1 MNMIKTIPALVIG
14 LMLAAAPAVAQTAL
28 YSTTLSGGIN
38 NNTTRV
44 VLASTTNVAVGSA
57 LYVMDPG
64 QNIGELMNVKA
75 IPSSGVVTVDRGVS
89 VRTAHISGAYVLI
102 APRQTAFQGSDPG
115 ISQPTCTAAT
125 SGYSPWLN
133 ATTGAQWIC
142 NAYVGAAT
150 GTWGPGWG
158 NLSTSPQMFSSTA
171 TGSVGGACP
180 VPSPLFKMSGT
191 EACTSFTTSA
201 GWHGN
206 GFCVYPTA
214 AFTGTA
220 SNNIAKA
227 FTAVAD
233 RILCFAW
240 DQAAGKF
247 SPSY

>member
-14 LMLAAAPAVAQTAL
+14 GLMLAPAPAVAQTAL

-133 ATTGAQWIC
+133 ATTGAQWYC
-142 NAYVGAAT
+142 
-150 GTWGPGWG
+150 
-158 NLSTSPQMFSSTA
+158 SA
-171 TGSVGGACP
+171 TGSWIPHWGTAN
-180 VPSPLFKMSGT
+180 SQNMSLISGT
-191 EACTSFTTSA
+191 ATASVAGATVIGGPFLKISGTNAITSFTMSA
-201 GWHGN
+201 GWHGQ
-206 GFCVYPTA
+206 GFAVYPTA
-214 AFTGTA
+214 AFTITA
-220 SNNIAKA
+220 TNNICKA
-227 FTAVAD
+227 ATAVAD
-233 RILCFAW
+233 RVLFFVY
-240 DQAAGKF
+240 DNAAGCF